1 LSNIRRLV
9 LDVLKPQ
16 LPSII
21 NFAKQLADLE
31 GVDGVDVSLIEMDS
45 KSESV
50 KITCEGRNI
59 NYSEVEEVIINN
71 GGTVHSV
78 DKVATGSTIVEEV
91 PTQQDIE
98 STLA

>member
-1 LSNIRRLV
+1 MSNIRRLV

-16 LPSII
+16 SPSII
-21 NFAKQLADLE
+21 SLAKQLADIE

-50 KITCEGRNI
+50 KITCEGKNI
-59 NYSEVEEVIINN
+59 NYSNVEKVIIDN

-78 DKVATGSTIVEEV
+78 DKVATGRAIIEEV

-98 STLA
+98 STLT